1 MTTAVT
7 REQLQDLESKLKIL
21 DLVVKL
27 GWALLVGAFML
38 GTWVAAIQIAINRQ
52 TESLRDVKDAIGATN
67 STVRNLEIK
76 DSADT
81 QLLRSIVEKLDKID
95 NKLNP

>member
-1 MTTAVT
+1 MESVT
-7 REQLQDLESKLKIL
+7 REQLQDFESKLKIL

-27 GWALLVGAFML
+27 GWALLVGAFLL

-52 TESLRDVKDAIGATN
+52 NESLKDVREAIGATN
-67 STVRNLEIK
+67 TTVRSLEIK

>member
-1 MTTAVT
+1 MESVT
-7 REQLQDLESKLKIL
+7 REQLQDFESKLKIL

-52 TESLRDVKDAIGATN
+52 KESLKDVREAIGATN
-67 STVRNLEIK
+67 TTVRSLEIK

>member
-1 MTTAVT
+1 MESVT
-7 REQLQDLESKLKIL
+7 REQLQDFESKLKIL

-67 STVRNLEIK
+67 TTVRSLEIK

-81 QLLRSIVEKLDKID
+81 QLLGSIVEKLDKID

>member
-81 QLLRSIVEKLDKID
+81 QLLRSIVKKLDKID

>member
-1 MTTAVT
+1 
-7 REQLQDLESKLKIL
+7 
-21 DLVVKL
+21 
-27 GWALLVGAFML
+27 
-38 GTWVAAIQIAINRQ
+38 VAAIQIAINRQ
-52 TESLRDVKDAIGATN
+52 TESLRDVREAIGATN
-67 STVRNLEIK
+67 TTVRSLEIK

>member
-1 MTTAVT
+1 MTATVT

-27 GWALLVGAFML
+27 GWALIVGAFLL

-52 TESLRDVKDAIGATN
+52 TESLKDVRDAIGATN
-67 STVRNLEIK
+67 STVRSLEIK

>member
-1 MTTAVT
+1 MESVT
-7 REQLQDLESKLKIL
+7 REQFQDFESKLKIL

-27 GWALLVGAFML
+27 GWALLVGAFLL

-52 TESLRDVKDAIGATN
+52 TESLRDVREAIGATN
-67 STVRNLEIK
+67 TTVRSLEIK

>member
-67 STVRNLEIK
+67 STVRSLEIK

>member
-1 MTTAVT
+1 MEPSVT

-52 TESLRDVKDAIGATN
+52 NESLKDVREAIGVTN
-67 STVRNLEIK
+67 TTVRSLEIK

>member
-67 STVRNLEIK
+67 TTVRNLEIK

>member
-1 MTTAVT
+1 MESVT
-7 REQLQDLESKLKIL
+7 REQLQDFESKLKIL

-27 GWALLVGAFML
+27 GWALIVGAFML

-67 STVRNLEIK
+67 TTVRNLEIK

>member
-1 MTTAVT
+1 MTPVT

-27 GWALLVGAFML
+27 GWALLVGAFLL

-52 TESLRDVKDAIGATN
+52 TESVRDVKDAIGATN
-67 STVRNLEIK
+67 STVRSLEIK

-95 NKLNP
+95 KKLNP

>member
-1 MTTAVT
+1 MESVT
-7 REQLQDLESKLKIL
+7 REQLQDFESKLKIL

-52 TESLRDVKDAIGATN
+52 TESLRDVKDAISATN
-67 STVRNLEIK
+67 TTVRSLEIK

>member
-1 MTTAVT
+1 MTPVT

-27 GWALLVGAFML
+27 GWALLVGAFLL

-52 TESLRDVKDAIGATN
+52 TESVRDVKEAIGVTN

>member
-1 MTTAVT
+1 MESVT
-7 REQLQDLESKLKIL
+7 REQLQDFESKLKIL

-67 STVRNLEIK
+67 TTVRSLEIK

>member
-1 MTTAVT
+1 MESVT
-7 REQLQDLESKLKIL
+7 REQLQDFESKLKIL

-52 TESLRDVKDAIGATN
+52 TESLRDVREAIGATN
-67 STVRNLEIK
+67 TTVRSLEIK

>member
-1 MTTAVT
+1 
-7 REQLQDLESKLKIL
+7 
-21 DLVVKL
+21 
-27 GWALLVGAFML
+27 
-38 GTWVAAIQIAINRQ
+38 
-52 TESLRDVKDAIGATN
+52 VKDAIGATN

>member
-1 MTTAVT
+1 MEPVT
-7 REQLQDLESKLKIL
+7 REQLQDFESKLKIL

-52 TESLRDVKDAIGATN
+52 NESLRDVKEAIGATN
-67 STVRNLEIK
+67 TTVRSLEIK

>member
-1 MTTAVT
+1 MESVT
-7 REQLQDLESKLKIL
+7 REQLQDFESKLKIL

-67 STVRNLEIK
+67 TTVRSLEIK

-81 QLLRSIVEKLDKID
+81 QLLRSIVEKLDRID
-95 NKLNP
+95 KKLNP

>member
-1 MTTAVT
+1 MEPVT
-7 REQLQDLESKLKIL
+7 REQLQDFESKLKIL

-27 GWALLVGAFML
+27 GWALLVGAFLL

-52 TESLRDVKDAIGATN
+52 TESLRDVREAIGATN
-67 STVRNLEIK
+67 TTVRSLEIK

>member
-1 MTTAVT
+1 MEPSVT
-7 REQLQDLESKLKIL
+7 REQLKDLESKLKIL

-52 TESLRDVKDAIGATN
+52 TESLKDVRDAIGATN
-67 STVRNLEIK
+67 STVRSLEIK

>member
-1 MTTAVT
+1 MEPSVT

-52 TESLRDVKDAIGATN
+52 TESLRDVREAIGATN
-67 STVRNLEIK
+67 TTVRSLEIK

>member
-1 MTTAVT
+1 
-7 REQLQDLESKLKIL
+7 
-21 DLVVKL
+21 
-27 GWALLVGAFML
+27 L

-52 TESLRDVKDAIGATN
+52 TESLRDVREAIGATN
-67 STVRNLEIK
+67 TTVRSLEIK

>member
-1 MTTAVT
+1 MEPSVT

-27 GWALLVGAFML
+27 GWALLVGAFLL

-52 TESLRDVKDAIGATN
+52 NESLKDVREAIGATN
-67 STVRNLEIK
+67 TTVRSLEIK

>member
-1 MTTAVT
+1 MESVT
-7 REQLQDLESKLKIL
+7 REQLQDFESKLKIL

-67 STVRNLEIK
+67 TTVRNLEIK

>member
-1 MTTAVT
+1 MESVT
-7 REQLQDLESKLKIL
+7 REQLQDFESKLKIL

-67 STVRNLEIK
+67 GTVRSLEIK

>member
-1 MTTAVT
+1 MESVT
-7 REQLQDLESKLKIL
+7 REQLQDFESKLKIL

-27 GWALLVGAFML
+27 GWALIVGAFML

-67 STVRNLEIK
+67 TTVRSLEIK

>member
-1 MTTAVT
+1 MEPSVT

-67 STVRNLEIK
+67 TTVRNLEIK

>member
-1 MTTAVT
+1 MEPVT
-7 REQLQDLESKLKIL
+7 REQLQDFESKLKIL

-67 STVRNLEIK
+67 TTVRNLEIK

>member
-1 MTTAVT
+1 MEPSVT

-27 GWALLVGAFML
+27 GWALLVGAFLL

-67 STVRNLEIK
+67 TTVRNLEIK

>member
-1 MTTAVT
+1 MESVT
-7 REQLQDLESKLKIL
+7 REQLQDFESKLKIL

-27 GWALLVGAFML
+27 GWALLVGSFML
-38 GTWVAAIQIAINRQ
+38 GTCVAAIQIAINRQ

-67 STVRNLEIK
+67 TTVRNLEIK

>member
-1 MTTAVT
+1 MTPVT

-27 GWALLVGAFML
+27 GWALLVGAFLL

-52 TESLRDVKDAIGATN
+52 NESVRDVKDAIGVTN

>member
-1 MTTAVT
+1 MEPSVT

-27 GWALLVGAFML
+27 GWALLVGAFLL

-52 TESLRDVKDAIGATN
+52 TESLRDVREAIGATN
-67 STVRNLEIK
+67 TTVRSLEIK

>member
-1 MTTAVT
+1 MESVT
-7 REQLQDLESKLKIL
+7 REQLQDFESKLKIL

-67 STVRNLEIK
+67 TTVRSLEIK

-95 NKLNP
+95 KKLNP

>member
-1 MTTAVT
+1 V
-7 REQLQDLESKLKIL
+7 LIGGSFII
-21 DLVVKL
+21 
-27 GWALLVGAFML
+27 GG
-38 GTWVAAIQIAINRQ
+38 WVAAIQMDINRHN
-52 TESLRDVKDAIGATN
+52 ESLTTVKAAIDQTN
-67 STVRNLEIK
+67 TTVRSLEIK

>member
-1 MTTAVT
+1 MESVT
-7 REQLQDLESKLKIL
+7 RVQLQDLESKLKIL

-27 GWALLVGAFML
+27 GWALLVGAFLL

-52 TESLRDVKDAIGATN
+52 TESLRDVREAIGATN
-67 STVRNLEIK
+67 TTVRSLEIK

>member
-1 MTTAVT
+1 MEPSVT

-27 GWALLVGAFML
+27 GWALLVGAFLL

-52 TESLRDVKDAIGATN
+52 SESLKDVRDAIGATN
-67 STVRNLEIK
+67 STVRSLEIK

>member
-1 MTTAVT
+1 MEPVT
-7 REQLQDLESKLKIL
+7 REQLQDFESKLKIL

-52 TESLRDVKDAIGATN
+52 TESLRDVKEAIGATN

>member
-7 REQLQDLESKLKIL
+7 RKQLQDLESKLKIL

-67 STVRNLEIK
+67 TTVRNLEIK